1 MESSLQTRQIFK
13 TLGLAALLVAC
24 MGIIVQL
31 QQPKLKILSQSN
43 LSSRDYEREENRED
57 VQVNLFKNLPAFGFD
72 NLFADWGMLQFIQYY
87 GDEEAR
93 KKTGYHLSPDYLEV
107 IVNNDPR
114 FVLAYM
120 IISPASSINAGRPDR
135 TISLMNRG
143 LKSLTPD
150 IEKAYYVWL
159 YKGVDELL
167 FLGDIP
173 EAKKS
178 YSMAGDWANQAGN
191 KFMASMAQGTAKF
204 LSTKPDSRRARVG
217 AWFMVYI
224 NVPDKETKALAK
236 RNIERLGGKMIFYD
250 NGRIE
255 AIPPKND

>member
-1 MESSLQTRQIFK
+1 MENSLNNRQILK
-13 TLGLAALLVAC
+13 TLGLAGLLLVC
-24 MGIIVQL
+24 GLGIVRL
-31 QQPKLKILSQSN
+31 QQPKLQVLRGSHLDK
-43 LSSRDYEREENRED
+43 RDYEREINKED
-57 VQVNLFKNLPAFGFD
+57 IKVNLFKNLPAFGFD

-150 IEKAYYVWL
+150 IAKAYYVWL

-191 KFMASMAQGTAKF
+191 KFIASMAQGTAKF

-250 NGRIE
+250 NGRIQ

>member
-1 MESSLQTRQIFK
+1 MENSLNNRQIFK
-13 TLGLAALLVAC
+13 TLGLASLLLVC
-24 MGIIVQL
+24 GLGIARL
-31 QQPKLKILSQSN
+31 QQPKLQVLSGSD
-43 LSSRDYEREENRED
+43 LDTRDYEQEINKQD
-57 VQVNLFKNLPAFGFD
+57 IKVNLLKNLPAFGFD

-93 KKTGYHLSPDYLEV
+93 TQTGYHLSPDYLEI

-114 FVLAYM
+114 FTLAYM

-135 TISLMNRG
+135 TVSLMDRG

-150 IEKAYYVWL
+150 IAKAYYVWL

-167 FLGDIP
+167 FLGYIP

-178 YSMAGDWANQAGN
+178 YSMAEDWANRAGN
-191 KFMASMAQGTAKF
+191 EFITSLARDTVQF
-204 LSTKPDSRRARVG
+204 LSTKPDSRKAQVG
-217 AWFMVYI
+217 AWFMVYA

-236 RNIERLGGKMIFYD
+236 RNIERLGGKLIFHE
-250 NGRIE
+250 NGRVQ
-255 AIPPKND
+255 AIAPKND

>member
-1 MESSLQTRQIFK
+1 MENSLKDRQILK
-13 TLGLAALLVAC
+13 TLGLASLLLIC
-24 MGIIVQL
+24 GLGITRL
-31 QQPKLKILSQSN
+31 QQPKLEVLSGSHLDN
-43 LSSRDYEREENRED
+43 RDYEREINKED
-57 VQVNLFKNLPAFGFD
+57 IKVNLFKNLPAFGFD
-72 NLFADWGMLQFIQYY
+72 NLLADWGMLQFIQYY

-114 FVLAYM
+114 FTLAYM

-143 LKSLTPD
+143 VKSLTPD

-173 EAKKS
+173 EAKRS

-191 KFMASMAQGTAKF
+191 KFIASMAQGTVKF
-204 LSTKPDSRRARVG
+204 LSTKPDSRRAQVG
-217 AWFMVYI
+217 AWFMIYV
-224 NVPDKETKALAK
+224 NVADKETKAFAK
-236 RNIERLGGKMIFYD
+236 GNIERLGGKLILSE
-250 NGRIE
+250 NGRVQ
-255 AIPPKND
+255 A

>member
-1 MESSLQTRQIFK
+1 MWANEINKQDIK
-13 TLGLAALLVAC
+13 
-24 MGIIVQL
+24 
-31 QQPKLKILSQSN
+31 
-43 LSSRDYEREENRED
+43 
-57 VQVNLFKNLPAFGFD
+57 VNLLKNLPAFGFD

-93 KKTGYHLSPDYLEV
+93 KQTGYHLSPDYLEV

-135 TISLMNRG
+135 TVSLMNRG

-150 IEKAYYVWL
+150 IAKAYYVWL

-178 YSMAGDWANQAGN
+178 YTMAEDWANRAGN
-191 KFMASMAQGTAKF
+191 KSIASTAQGTVQF
-204 LSTKPDSRRARVG
+204 LSTKPDSRGAQVG
-217 AWFMVYI
+217 AWLMVYI
-224 NVPDKETKALAK
+224 NVADKETKALAK
-236 RNIERLGGKMIFYD
+236 RNIERLGGKLILYD
-250 NGRIE
+250 NGRIQ